1 MLDAITSFINDNF
14 TYITVISIVLFFIL
28 FLISFL
34 SAQSKFKTIMA
45 FFGTKQFD
53 ILTYFNHDSM
63 TNKENFVFR
72 IFNKNIHDLRVSS
85 FGYEYLGQTL
95 DLVSSYKKTEQMP
108 DHKHILI
115 QPRDFITYD
124 FELNTLKQFTD
135 GILKQSTLK
144 KPLKA
149 YVIDSLGIKTTRRTP
164 HIKKQLNTI
173 KNKENKV
180 IRLNQIHTKA
190 TKTINTLEAKKEKTS
205 SKFNK
210 WIYTQLMAYQTY
222 IKNKSNPK

>member
-1 MLDAITSFINDNF
+1 MLDAITLFINENF
-14 TYITVISIVLFFIL
+14 TYITVISILLFFIL
-28 FLISFL
+28 FLISYL
-34 SAQSKFKTIMA
+34 SARSKFKTIMA

-95 DLVSSYKKTEQMP
+95 DLVGSYKKTEQMP

-115 QPRDFITYD
+115 QPRDFMTYE
-124 FELNTLKQFTD
+124 FELDALKTFTD
-135 GILKQSTLK
+135 SIVSTNYLK

-149 YVIDSLGIKTTRRTP
+149 YVIDSLGIKTIRRIKP
-164 HIKKQLNTI
+164 IKKQLNVI
-173 KNKENKV
+173 KKQERKKMH
-180 IRLNQIHTKA
+180 LNLVHAKA
-190 TKTINTLEAKKEKTS
+190 IKTLNTLEAKKEKTS

-210 WIYTQLMAYQTY
+210 WIYKQLMVYYTNK
-222 IKNKSNPK
+222 KNKSNL